1 MLMTS
6 FWAESVSEILL
17 MLSTGTLLHSYF
29 SLCITLIPILL
40 SFRNMTR
47 WWREEWSDL
56 PATFSIH
63 DFVKST
69 NMVEETI
76 QRNIRKGKS
85 S

>member
-6 FWAESVSEILL
+6 FWGESVSEILL
-17 MLSTGTLLHSYF
+17 MLSTGTFLHQFMYLF
-29 SLCITLIPILL
+29 PILL
-40 SFRNMTR
+40 YFRNMTR

>member
-1 MLMTS
+1 MLTTS

-17 MLSTGTLLHSYF
+17 MLSTGPLLHSYI
-29 SLCITLIPILL
+29 SLVINLFPILL
-40 SFRNMTR
+40 FFRNMTK